1 MMYEFHSL
9 KMRTTPQ
16 IFTLWCNQD
25 LTKNEM
31 IFAILSFFISS
42 FLEPYKL
49 ENDLM
54 QEGKN

>member
-1 MMYEFHSL
+1 
-9 KMRTTPQ
+9 MRTTPQ